1 MRGAPFAVAALIC
14 LFLAG
19 PAAAQYDPLPAGMR
33 ADAPAGDASV
43 TARPVLKVA
52 LLSYSPPWYDAS
64 FTDETIRFIA
74 WKMPQYRF
82 EVTWLEAENFNKTL
96 AKGEADIVA
105 APTALLQLQTA
116 GRYRDLVTLVS
127 NDADTNNAH
136 AAAVITKTGR
146 TDITALKDLTDKRV
160 ASVTSELSPGIL
172 EVAQELVSR
181 GINAE
186 TFYKRLIRVE
196 PLRMRKVVEMVQKGE
211 VDAGIVR
218 ACFLEDLTR
227 AGSGDITAGLKV
239 IEERTGDGL
248 TCRHTTR
255 TYPGWVLAVERRM
268 NETAARD
275 ITAVLLTKPANAWGQ
290 YWSIVTDYGA
300 VDALL
305 KDLKLGPYKNLGEVS
320 FTELTKKYWPLAV
333 LILIA
338 LTGLLAHGI
347 ILEKLVRHRTRELE
361 NANAEQKR
369 AEREAFETHE
379 QLDALQRAGTVGQ
392 ISSLVAH
399 EIKQPLAGIQNL
411 SRGVLRRLEDSDN
424 PDEELCKAVDAIGA
438 EAARAG
444 EIIDR
449 VRSYSKGKNERR
461 NISVKSEILRITQRF
476 CLSGKAAGV
485 QILLG
490 HLEDAAVYI
499 DPIDFELIIVNLLT
513 NASQAVQG
521 EAKAKVE
528 VSSTVTGGRIE
539 VRIRDNGPGVDAE
552 TLTKLGRSVMASSK
566 AGSLGM
572 GLTLVHRLCEN
583 CVGQLSFTLN
593 TPEKGLTAHV
603 LLPAAPACDTPQHKP
618 DGVDP

>member
-1 MRGAPFAVAALIC
+1 M
-14 LFLAG
+14 
-19 PAAAQYDPLPAGMR
+19 
-33 ADAPAGDASV
+33 
-43 TARPVLKVA
+43 
-52 LLSYSPPWYDAS
+52 
-64 FTDETIRFIA
+64 
-74 WKMPQYRF
+74 
-82 EVTWLEAENFNKTL
+82 
-96 AKGEADIVA
+96 
-105 APTALLQLQTA
+105 
-116 GRYRDLVTLVS
+116 
-127 NDADTNNAH
+127 
-136 AAAVITKTGR
+136 
-146 TDITALKDLTDKRV
+146 
-160 ASVTSELSPGIL
+160 
-172 EVAQELVSR
+172 
-181 GINAE
+181 
-186 TFYKRLIRVE
+186 
-196 PLRMRKVVEMVQKGE
+196 
-211 VDAGIVR
+211 
-218 ACFLEDLTR
+218 
-227 AGSGDITAGLKV
+227 
-239 IEERTGDGL
+239 
-248 TCRHTTR
+248 
-255 TYPGWVLAVERRM
+255 
-268 NETAARD
+268 
-275 ITAVLLTKPANAWGQ
+275 
-290 YWSIVTDYGA
+290 
-300 VDALL
+300 
-305 KDLKLGPYKNLGEVS
+305 
-320 FTELTKKYWPLAV
+320 
-333 LILIA
+333 
-338 LTGLLAHGI
+338 
-347 ILEKLVRHRTRELE
+347 
-361 NANAEQKR
+361 
-369 AEREAFETHE
+369 
-379 QLDALQRAGTVGQ
+379 
-392 ISSLVAH
+392 
-399 EIKQPLAGIQNL
+399 AGIQNL

-521 EAKAKVE
+521 ETKAKVE
-528 VSSTVTGGRIE
+528 VSSTVTCGRIE

>member
-1 MRGAPFAVAALIC
+1 M
-14 LFLAG
+14 
-19 PAAAQYDPLPAGMR
+19 
-33 ADAPAGDASV
+33 
-43 TARPVLKVA
+43 
-52 LLSYSPPWYDAS
+52 
-64 FTDETIRFIA
+64 
-74 WKMPQYRF
+74 
-82 EVTWLEAENFNKTL
+82 
-96 AKGEADIVA
+96 
-105 APTALLQLQTA
+105 
-116 GRYRDLVTLVS
+116 
-127 NDADTNNAH
+127 
-136 AAAVITKTGR
+136 
-146 TDITALKDLTDKRV
+146 
-160 ASVTSELSPGIL
+160 
-172 EVAQELVSR
+172 
-181 GINAE
+181 
-186 TFYKRLIRVE
+186 
-196 PLRMRKVVEMVQKGE
+196 
-211 VDAGIVR
+211 
-218 ACFLEDLTR
+218 EDLTR

-379 QLDALQRAGTVGQ
+379 QLDALQRAGAVGQ

-583 CVGQLSFTLN
+583 CMGQLSFTLN